1 MTAGERRRVVEQV
14 QAAVGVSQ
22 RRAIRFTG
30 FPRSTVRYRTT
41 REPQTA
47 LTARMHELAAERP
60 RWGYRWIHR
69 LLVRE
74 GWRVNRKRV
83 QRLYR
88 EAGLAVRRRRR
99 KRRRS
104 AVPRP
109 VRPAL
114 AGPNERWALDFVHD
128 TLSTGRQFRCLTVL
142 DEYSRE
148 ALAIHVA
155 QSIPAPDVIAVLETL
170 RRERGLPAVLITD
183 NGSEFTSRAFD
194 AWAYSRAVK
203 LDFIQPGKP
212 TQNAFIESF
221 NGTFRDDCLNLHWF
235 TSIGRARVTIET
247 WRNDYN
253 HVRPHGSL
261 GELTPAEFLAGTTEE
276 RDHALQPERVHE

>member
-1 MTAGERRRVVEQV
+1 MTAGERRRVVTEV
-14 QAAVGVSQ
+14 QAAVQVSE
-22 RRAIRFTG
+22 RRAVRFTG
-30 FPRSTVRYRTT
+30 FPRSTVRYRSI
-41 REPQTA
+41 REPQA
-47 LTARMHELAAERP
+47 LLTARIRELAAERP

-88 EAGLAVRRRRR
+88 AEGLAVRRRR

-104 AVPRP
+104 AVARP
-109 VRPAL
+109 VRPPL
-114 AGPNERWALDFVHD
+114 TGPNQRWCLDFVHD
-128 TLSTGRQFRCLTVL
+128 ALSTGRRFRSLTVL

-155 QSIPAPDVIAVLETL
+155 PSIPSVTVIAVLELL
-170 RRERGLPAVLITD
+170 RRERGLPPVLITD

-194 AWAYSRAVK
+194 AWAYSRDVK

-212 TQNAFIESF
+212 QQNAFIESF

-235 TSIGRARVTIET
+235 TSIDRARVTIET
-247 WRNDYN
+247 WRQDYN
-253 HVRPHGSL
+253 HVRPHSSL
-261 GELTPAEFLAGTTEE
+261 GEQTPAEFMAAFTQE
-276 RDHALQPERVHE
+276 RMTALQPEEVHQ

>member
-1 MTAGERRRVVEQV
+1 VTATERRRVVSEG
-14 QAAVGVSQ
+14 QAAAAVSE

-30 FPRSTVRYRTT
+30 FPRSTVRYRSV

-47 LTARMHELAAERP
+47 LVARIHILAAERP

-74 GWRVNRKRV
+74 GWPVNRKRV

-88 EAGLAVRRRRR
+88 AEGLAVRRRR

-104 AVPRP
+104 AMPRP
-109 VRPAL
+109 LRPEL
-114 AGPNERWALDFVHD
+114 TGPNQRWSLDFMQD
-128 TLSTGRQFRCLTVL
+128 ALSTGRRFRCLTVL

-148 ALAIHVA
+148 ALAVHVA
-155 QSIPAPDVIAVLETL
+155 YSIPAIEVIAVLERL
-170 RRERGLPAVLITD
+170 RHERGLPAVLITD

-194 AWAYSRAVK
+194 AWAYARDVK

-212 TQNAFIESF
+212 YQNAFIESF
-221 NGTFRDDCLNLHWF
+221 NGTLRDDCLNLHWF
-235 TSIGRARVTIET
+235 MSITGARATIET
-247 WRNDYN
+247 WRHDYN
-253 HVRPHGSL
+253 HVRPHSSL
-261 GELTPAEFLAGTTEE
+261 GERTPAEFLAAFTPE
-276 RDHALQPERVHE
+276 RETALQPEVVQE

>member
-1 MTAGERRRVVEQV
+1 VTATERRRVVTEV
-14 QAAVGVSQ
+14 QAAAGVSQ

-30 FPRSTVRYRTT
+30 FPRSTVRYRSV

-47 LTARMHELAAERP
+47 LVARIHALAAARP

-74 GWRVNRKRV
+74 GWSVNRKRV

-88 EAGLAVRRRRR
+88 AEGLAVRRRR

-104 AVPRP
+104 AIPRP
-109 VRPAL
+109 VRPPL
-114 AGPNERWALDFVHD
+114 TGPNQRWSLDFVHD
-128 TLSTGRQFRCLTVL
+128 ALSTGRRFRCLTVL

-148 ALAIHVA
+148 ALAVHVA
-155 QSIPAPDVIAVLETL
+155 YSIPAAEVIAVLERL
-170 RRERGLPAVLITD
+170 RQERGLPAVLVTD

-194 AWAYSRAVK
+194 AWAYARDVK

-212 TQNAFIESF
+212 YQNAFIESF
-221 NGTFRDDCLNLHWF
+221 NGTLRDDCLNLHWF
-235 TSIGRARVTIET
+235 ASLAQARLTIEV
-247 WRNDYN
+247 WRQDYN
-253 HVRPHGSL
+253 HVRPHSAL
-261 GELTPAEFLAGTTEE
+261 GELTPAEFLAAFTPE
-276 RDHALQPERVHE
+276 REAALQPEGVQE